1 MRGALLDFAFPVIGE
16 NSPNFDS
23 VVCGSFYWG
32 GERGPRNLNYAVI
45 VYRPEKKKK
54 KKKLFSSRNPRNLCN
69 LAFNS
74 IYIKNKFGYIS
85 GYTEKVQICNQKDQ
99 YCVKGGGGNFL

>member
-1 MRGALLDFAFPVIGE
+1 MRGAFGL
-16 NSPNFDS
+16 
-23 VVCGSFYWG
+23 G
-32 GERGPRNLNYAVI
+32 GMERGPRNLNYAVI
-45 VYRPEKKKK
+45 VYRPEKKK

-85 GYTEKVQICNQKDQ
+85 GYTEKVQICNQKDRC
-99 YCVKGGGGNFL
+99 CVKGGGGNFL